1 MEETYFTLVKKIIT
15 LEYKIYLQNH
25 HKQIDKDISNNVIR
39 NKTCLLDFDTY
50 RNIQLRNYELIY
62 CKVSNG
68 II

>member
-1 MEETYFTLVKKIIT
+1 MEETYFTLVEKIIT

-25 HKQIDKDISNNVIR
+25 HKQIDKDISNNVIC